1 VSNDRV
7 SFLSDS
13 SFTVKAEGSHCAI
26 KKLEW
31 TCRALFVSLLQCLLF
46 FHTKTSCNYYRTSQF
61 HDQELVELGKAVK
74 SVKVDATLL

>member
-1 VSNDRV
+1 VTVPLLLKQKEATVPLKNLSGRV
-7 SFLSDS
+7 
-13 SFTVKAEGSHCAI
+13 GHY
-26 KKLEW
+26 
-31 TCRALFVSLLQCLLF
+31 LFHFCSACFF